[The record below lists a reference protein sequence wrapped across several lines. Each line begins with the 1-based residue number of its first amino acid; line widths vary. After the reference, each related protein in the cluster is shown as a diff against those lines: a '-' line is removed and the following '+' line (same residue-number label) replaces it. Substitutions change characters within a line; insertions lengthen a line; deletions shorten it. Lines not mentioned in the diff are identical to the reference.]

1 MKRDN
6 IIKLTVLGLTTIGLV
21 GTAALMPV
29 KNAVSETQP
38 VTLRAGK
45 IKTARVKVDVA
56 PQEPAHSLT
65 AGSHRTVQPWYQA
78 GRYQNTYD
86 MSLE

>member
-6 IIKLTVLGLTTIGLV
+6 IVKLAVLGLTTIGLV
-21 GTAALMPV
+21 GTAALIPV
-29 KNAVSETQP
+29 KTAVSETQP

-45 IKTARVKVDVA
+45 IKTARVKA
-56 PQEPAHSLT
+56 TITPQEPIPSLT

-86 MSLE
+86 AFLE